1 MINFMLSRLGS
12 SLIDMILP
20 FAIIAAS
27 IVFGLFISWL
37 IYLNLS

>member
-1 MINFMLSRLGS
+1 MINFMLSRLCS
-12 SLIDMILP
+12 SLIDMILS

-27 IVFGLFISWL
+27 IVFGSFISWL

>member
-1 MINFMLSRLGS
+1 MINSMLSYLNS
-12 SLIDMILP
+12 FLIDMILP
-20 FAIIAAS
+20 LAIIVAS